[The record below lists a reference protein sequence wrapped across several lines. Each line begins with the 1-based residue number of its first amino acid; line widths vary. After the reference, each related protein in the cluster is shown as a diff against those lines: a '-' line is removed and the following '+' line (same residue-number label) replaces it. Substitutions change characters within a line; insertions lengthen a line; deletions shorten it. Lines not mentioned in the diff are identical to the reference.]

1 MKKMNWKTCLAQTA
15 SIALTLSLLA
25 GITAQAAGPLS
36 FANNF
41 YR

>member
-25 GITAQAAGPLS
+25 GNDCTGRWPPVV
-36 FANNF
+36 
-41 YR
+41 